1 MKNIYLAI
9 ALTICGTLSRAQNF
23 VELMSKPDAN
33 LYEIQDAFNTYFQD
47 KDINE
52 KGNGY
57 KPFKRWEYFV
67 SPRVYPSGNLALL
80 KQSALNFEE
89 YLRSNSASKFNS
101 SNSVMASSTWSLVGP
116 LGAMT
121 GSANNGLPRK
131 AGRDNFI
138 TFHPTLPNTFWVG
151 APAGGL
157 WQTTNNG
164 STWSILNSNL
174 AHIGCT
180 DLAVDPTNP
189 QIMYLG
195 TGDGYAG
202 DTPSMGIYKSTNGGT
217 TWAATTL
224 TFNIASNVTVRRL
237 IINPSNTQ
245 ILLAAASNGVWR
257 TTNGGTTWTQIN
269 TINTY
274 DLDFKPGDPNTVY
287 ASGASFYLSTNGGA
301 SFTVVS
307 SGISTTG
314 AVRKNLAVTA
324 ANPNYVYVVSALS
337 SNNGYQG
344 LYRST
349 NSGVTFSLMS
359 SSPDILANS
368 CAGTTGNGQGWYDLA
383 IAVSPTNQDEVVVG
397 GINHWRSLN
406 GGSTWTNIGC
416 WNSTSASPPY
426 VHADVHDLDY
436 RSDGVLY
443 SANDGGIYFHTGSS
457 WTDITAQRN
466 IAQIYRI
473 GCSALTANRFIT
485 GHQDNGSNLYT
496 GSAYI
501 ARLAG
506 DGMDCLIDR
515 TNDNYMIAS
524 NPSGNHAYS
533 SNGGVSWTYSSYSPA
548 QSGAWVTP
556 IKQDPTIATR
566 YYSGRTQLYISNN
579 SAVSFAALPATGGS
593 GSIVEFAIAPS
604 NNQIIYVLHNGSIR
618 KTIDGGTTWTN
629 VTGTVPVGSAAPTY
643 VVVHPTNPNIVWV
656 TLSGYSAGNKI
667 FKTTDGGATWTNI
680 SSNLPNIP
688 CNAIAYEPGRSSDR
702 VYVGM
707 DVGVYYRDNS
717 LTNWVL
723 YNTNLPNTPISDLEI
738 SPAAPGL
745 LRAATY
751 GRGVYEVGV
760 VPPPLAAPVSNFNV
774 TGQICVNKVK
784 TFNDASSNSPTTWS
798 WSVTPSAG
806 VSIVSSNS
814 QNPNIT
820 FPNAGIYTVSMVA
833 TNTIGAGGIITQTV
847 SVTANPTVNLAS
859 SFSVC
864 SGNTATITASGASTY
879 SWNTGSVSSIIYV
892 SPASNTNYTV
902 TGTLAGCSDTKTTA
916 LTLLPLPSVSAGPNN
931 QQVCEGTLI
940 TYTANGAATYTWL
953 PNNTTGSTFTDTPMT
968 SQTYTCIGT
977 GLNGCSVEQPLSVI
991 VIVCTQLGENS
1002 KVSFALYPNPAKDV
1016 LFLQP
1021 SANVLSKIQVSV
1033 VDVSG
1038 KIILS
1043 KLLEKAQK
1051 DEAIA
1056 IDVKGLSAGTYFAQ
1070 LKTGNQVQKVK
1081 FIKD

>member
-1 MKNIYLAI
+1 
-9 ALTICGTLSRAQNF
+9 
-23 VELMSKPDAN
+23 
-33 LYEIQDAFNTYFQD
+33 
-47 KDINE
+47 
-52 KGNGY
+52 
-57 KPFKRWEYFV
+57 
-67 SPRVYPSGNLALL
+67 
-80 KQSALNFEE
+80 
-89 YLRSNSASKFNS
+89 
-101 SNSVMASSTWSLVGP
+101 
-116 LGAMT
+116 
-121 GSANNGLPRK
+121 
-131 AGRDNFI
+131 
-138 TFHPTLPNTFWVG
+138 
-151 APAGGL
+151 
-157 WQTTNNG
+157 
-164 STWSILNSNL
+164 
-174 AHIGCT
+174 
-180 DLAVDPTNP
+180 
-189 QIMYLG
+189 
-195 TGDGYAG
+195 
-202 DTPSMGIYKSTNGGT
+202 
-217 TWAATTL
+217 
-224 TFNIASNVTVRRL
+224 
-237 IINPSNTQ
+237 
-245 ILLAAASNGVWR
+245 
-257 TTNGGTTWTQIN
+257 
-269 TINTY
+269 
-274 DLDFKPGDPNTVY
+274 
-287 ASGASFYLSTNGGA
+287 
-301 SFTVVS
+301 
-307 SGISTTG
+307 
-314 AVRKNLAVTA
+314 
-324 ANPNYVYVVSALS
+324 
-337 SNNGYQG
+337 
-344 LYRST
+344 
-349 NSGVTFSLMS
+349 
-359 SSPDILANS
+359 
-368 CAGTTGNGQGWYDLA
+368 
-383 IAVSPTNQDEVVVG
+383 
-397 GINHWRSLN
+397 
-406 GGSTWTNIGC
+406 
-416 WNSTSASPPY
+416 
-426 VHADVHDLDY
+426 
-436 RSDGVLY
+436 
-443 SANDGGIYFHTGSS
+443 
-457 WTDITAQRN
+457 
-466 IAQIYRI
+466 
-473 GCSALTANRFIT
+473 
-485 GHQDNGSNLYT
+485 
-496 GSAYI
+496 
-501 ARLAG
+501 
-506 DGMDCLIDR
+506 
-515 TNDNYMIAS
+515 
-524 NPSGNHAYS
+524 
-533 SNGGVSWTYSSYSPA
+533 
-548 QSGAWVTP
+548 
-556 IKQDPTIATR
+556 
-566 YYSGRTQLYISNN
+566 
-579 SAVSFAALPATGGS
+579 
-593 GSIVEFAIAPS
+593 
-604 NNQIIYVLHNGSIR
+604 
-618 KTIDGGTTWTN
+618 
-629 VTGTVPVGSAAPTY
+629 
-643 VVVHPTNPNIVWV
+643 
-656 TLSGYSAGNKI
+656 
-667 FKTTDGGATWTNI
+667 
-680 SSNLPNIP
+680 
-688 CNAIAYEPGRSSDR
+688 
-702 VYVGM
+702 
-707 DVGVYYRDNS
+707 
-717 LTNWVL
+717 VL

-1016 LFLQP
+1016 LFLQL

-1043 KLLEKAQK
+1043 KSLEKAQK